1 MDTSKLTSTP
11 LHRGAEA
18 DLSLATIGPWR
29 VVIKRRVRKEY
40 RTPSLDE
47 QIRHDRTISEASR
60 IHEAK
65 TAGAKV
71 PSIVGVDVENNA
83 IVMTHLDGTVA
94 RERLDDM
101 SINDARKLLRS
112 IGEQIGLLHTAGI
125 VHGDLTTSNVIVSPS
140 GEPFI
145 VDFGMSRRSTEPED
159 RGVDL
164 HLLQRSIVASHN
176 KDSSSMMNSMIR
188 GYEKTTGKKVASSTW
203 RKAREIARRGRYF
216 AIR

>member
-1 MDTSKLTSTP
+1 MDTSNLTSTP

-40 RTPSLDE
+40 RNPSLDE
-47 QIRHDRTISEASR
+47 RIRHDRTLSEATI

-65 TAGAKV
+65 TAGSRV
-71 PSIVGVDVENNA
+71 PSIVGIDIENNA
-83 IVMTHLDGTVA
+83 IAMTHLDGMVA
-94 RERLDDM
+94 RERLDEM
-101 SINDARKLLRS
+101 SIDEARKLLRS
-112 IGEQIGLLHTAGI
+112 IGEQIGLLHMAGI
-125 VHGDLTTSNVIVSPS
+125 VHGDLTTSNVIVSTS
-140 GEPFI
+140 GAPFI
-145 VDFGMSRRSTEPED
+145 IDFGMSRRSSEPED

-164 HLLQRSIVASHN
+164 HLLHRSIVASHN
-176 KDSSSMMNSMIR
+176 KNPSSMMNAMIR
-188 GYEKTTGKKVASSTW
+188 GYEQTAGRKVAESTW

>member
-145 VDFGMSRRSTEPED
+145 VDFGISRRSTEPED

-188 GYEKTTGKKVASSTW
+188 GYEQTAGKKAAGSTW

>member
-1 MDTSKLTSTP
+1 MDTSKLTSTL

-18 DLSLATIGPWR
+18 DLSLTTVGPWK
-29 VVIKRRVRKEY
+29 VVVKRRVRKAY
-40 RTPSLDE
+40 RNASLDE
-47 QIRHDRTISEASR
+47 QIRHDRTISEASI

-65 TAGAKV
+65 SATARV
-71 PSIVGVDVENNA
+71 PSIVGVDIENNA
-83 IVMTHLDGTVA
+83 IAMIHLDGKVA
-94 RERLDDM
+94 RECLDDM
-101 SINDARKLLRS
+101 SIDEARKLLRS

-140 GEPFI
+140 GTPFI
-145 VDFGMSRRSTEPED
+145 VDFGMSRRSIEPED

-164 HLLQRSIVASHN
+164 HLLQRSIVSSHT
-176 KDSSSMMNSMIR
+176 KDASSMMNAMIR
-188 GYEKTTGKKVASSTW
+188 GYEQTAGKKVAGSTA

>member
-1 MDTSKLTSTP
+1 MDTSNLTSTP

-40 RTPSLDE
+40 RHPSLDE
-47 QIRHDRTISEASR
+47 QIRHDRTLSEASI

-65 TAGAKV
+65 TAGARV
-71 PSIVGVDVENNA
+71 PSIVGVDIENNA
-83 IVMTHLDGTVA
+83 IAMTHLDGTVA
-94 RERLDDM
+94 RQRLDDM
-101 SINDARKLLRS
+101 STTEARKLLRS
-112 IGEQIGLLHTAGI
+112 IGEQIGLLHRASI

-140 GEPFI
+140 GAPFI
-145 VDFGMSRRSTEPED
+145 VDFGMSRRSIEPED
-159 RGVDL
+159 RGVDI
-164 HLLQRSIVASHN
+164 HLLQRSIVASHSKN
-176 KDSSSMMNSMIR
+176 PSSMMNAMII
-188 GYEKTTGKKVASSTW
+188 GYEQTAGKKVADSTW

>member
-18 DLSLATIGPWR
+18 DLSLASIGPWR

-40 RTPSLDE
+40 RNPSLDE
-47 QIRHDRTISEASR
+47 QIRHDRTLSEASI

-65 TAGAKV
+65 TAGTRV
-71 PSIVGVDVENNA
+71 PSIVGVDIENNTIA
-83 IVMTHLDGTVA
+83 MTHLDGTVA
-94 RERLDDM
+94 RERLDEM
-101 SINDARKLLRS
+101 GIREARKLLRS
-112 IGEQIGLLHTAGI
+112 VGEQIGLLHTAGI

-140 GEPFI
+140 GAPFI

-164 HLLQRSIVASHN
+164 HLLQRSIIASHN
-176 KDSSSMMNSMIR
+176 KNPVSMMNAMIR
-188 GYEKTTGKKVASSTW
+188 GYEQAAGKKVADSTW

>member
-1 MDTSKLTSTP
+1 MDTSKLTLTS

-40 RTPSLDE
+40 RNPTLDQ

-65 TAGAKV
+65 TAGARV
-71 PSIVGVDVENNA
+71 PSIVRVDVENHA
-83 IVMTHLDGTVA
+83 IAMIHLDGKVA
-94 RERLDDM
+94 RECLDDM
-101 SINDARKLLRS
+101 GINESRKLLRS
-112 IGEQIGLLHTAGI
+112 IGEQIGLLHTGGI
-125 VHGDLTTSNVIVSPS
+125 VHGDLTTSNVIVSPF
-140 GEPFI
+140 GAPFI
-145 VDFGMSRRSTEPED
+145 VDFGMSRRSIEAED

-164 HLLQRSIVASHN
+164 HLLQRSIVASHLRDTSPLI
-176 KDSSSMMNSMIR
+176 KAMTR
-188 GYEKTTGKKVASSTW
+188 GYGRTAGEKVLRSSLA
-203 RKAREIARRGRYF
+203 KAREIARRGRYF

>member
-1 MDTSKLTSTP
+1 MDTASLTSTP

-18 DLSLATIGPWR
+18 DLSLATIGPWK
-29 VVIKRRVRKEY
+29 VVVKRRVWKKY
-40 RTPSLDE
+40 RNPILDE
-47 QIRHDRTISEASR
+47 RIRHDRTILEASV

-65 TAGAKV
+65 TAGARV
-71 PSIVGVDVENNA
+71 PSIVGVDIENNA
-83 IVMTHLDGTVA
+83 IVMTHLAGTVA
-94 RERLDDM
+94 RECLDEM
-101 SINDARKLLRS
+101 GKSEAQKLLRS

-140 GEPFI
+140 GAPFI
-145 VDFGMSRRSTEPED
+145 VDFGMSRRSVEPED

-164 HLLQRSIVASHN
+164 HLLQRSIIASHRQN
-176 KDSSSMMNSMIR
+176 PSSMMNSMIR
-188 GYEKTTGKKVASSTW
+188 GYEEITGKKVARSTL

>member
-1 MDTSKLTSTP
+1 MDTASLTSTP

-18 DLSLATIGPWR
+18 DLYLATIGRWK
-29 VVIKRRVRKEY
+29 VIVKRRGRTEY
-40 RTPSLDE
+40 RNRILDE
-47 QIRHDRTISEASR
+47 LLRNERKLWKASV

-65 TAGAKV
+65 GAGPRV
-71 PSIVGVDVENNA
+71 PSIVGVDIENNA

-94 RERLDDM
+94 RECFDDM
-101 SINDARKLLRS
+101 GKSEAQKLLRS
-112 IGEQIGLLHTAGI
+112 IGEQIGLLHKAGI
-125 VHGDLTTSNVIVSPS
+125 VHGDLTTSNVIVSPL
-140 GEPFI
+140 GAPFI
-145 VDFGMSRRSTEPED
+145 VDFGMSRRSVEPED

-164 HLLQRSIVASHN
+164 HLLQRSIIASHRQN
-176 KDSSSMMNSMIR
+176 PSSMMNSMIR

>member
-29 VVIKRRVRKEY
+29 VVIKRRVKKEY
-40 RTPSLDE
+40 RNPSLDE
-47 QIRHDRTISEASR
+47 QIRHDRTSSEASI
-60 IHEAK
+60 IHEAR
-65 TAGAKV
+65 TAGARV
-71 PSIVGVDVENNA
+71 PSIVGMDIENNA
-83 IVMTHLDGTVA
+83 IIMTHVDGTVA
-94 RERLDDM
+94 RERLDEM
-101 SINDARKLLRS
+101 GISEARKFFRS
-112 IGEQIGLLHTAGI
+112 LGEQIGLLHTGGI

-140 GEPFI
+140 GAPFI
-145 VDFGMSRRSTEPED
+145 VDFGMARRSVETED

-164 HLLQRSIVASHN
+164 HLLQRSIVASHS
-176 KDSSSMMNSMIR
+176 KDPSSMMNAMIR
-188 GYEKTTGKKVASSTW
+188 GYELSAGKKVASSTW

>member
-1 MDTSKLTSTP
+1 MDTSNLAST
-11 LHRGAEA
+11 LLQRGAEA
-18 DLSLATIGPWR
+18 DLSLTTIGPWK
-29 VVIKRRVRKEY
+29 VMIKRRVKKEY
-40 RTPSLDE
+40 RNPSLDK
-47 QIRHDRTISEASR
+47 QIRHDRTISEASL

-65 TAGAKV
+65 TAGARV

-83 IVMTHLDGTVA
+83 IAMTHLDGKAA
-94 RERLDDM
+94 RECLDDM
-101 SINDARKLLRS
+101 RINEARKLLRS
-112 IGEQIGLLHTAGI
+112 IGEQIGLLHTGGI

-140 GEPFI
+140 GAPFI
-145 VDFGMSRRSTEPED
+145 VDFGMSRRSVEPED

-164 HLLQRSIVASHN
+164 HLLQRSIIASHRQN
-176 KDSSSMMNSMIR
+176 PSSMMNSMIR